1 MKSHT
6 IFSFW
11 NSDEFSK
18 MEKKWNWTS
27 FCLVKNIWED
37 KEFKNDISLVIK
49 KRDVTFLILI
59 FLFLDNLL
67 YIPKSFYLN

>member
-1 MKSHT
+1 MKLF
-6 IFSFW
+6 I
-11 NSDEFSK
+11 
-18 MEKKWNWTS
+18 EKVLKIEKND
-27 FCLVKNIWED
+27 FGKIYNLLKNIWED